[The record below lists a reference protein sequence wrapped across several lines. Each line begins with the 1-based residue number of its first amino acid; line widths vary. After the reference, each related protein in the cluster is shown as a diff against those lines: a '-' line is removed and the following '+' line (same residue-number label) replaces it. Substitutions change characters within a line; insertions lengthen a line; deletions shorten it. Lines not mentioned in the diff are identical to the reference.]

1 MAAKSLAELLKS
13 PKNVDET
20 GLTRGVLID
29 LALKCIYF
37 GGYVRGMDMAKTL
50 ALPFADVTETII
62 DFLKEEKFVEVRGGA
77 DFGKSTMEYSLTSR
91 GREKAAEAME
101 RNTYVGAAPIPFAR
115 YVESLPF
122 QGIRE
127 VTITQD
133 QMRHTMGDLII
144 NPRVFSLLGP
154 AANSGKSAFLFG
166 KPGNGKTSVAERL
179 AKCLGGHVMIPHCV
193 EVDGH
198 IIKVFDPIV
207 HEPIESDVD
216 LSDVAAVVRNQGVDQ
231 RWIKTKRPFVMVGG
245 ELTLENLDLIYHQ
258 HSKFYEAPFQFKA
271 NCGIFLI
278 DDFGR
283 QQCRPQDLLNRW
295 IVPLE
300 KRVDFLTLHTG
311 KKIEVPF
318 DQLILF
324 STNLEPKDLVDEAFL
339 RRISFK
345 IGFDSPTYEEF
356 TKIFEKMCTLK
367 KIDFTEDAVKYIWKR
382 QFDELKFEPRAVHP
396 RDILA
401 QIESIAKYYAVKPK
415 LSKELIDRACDS
427 YFVKLTAL

>member
-1 MAAKSLAELLKS
+1 MAELSIQDLTRS
-13 PKNVDET
+13 PKNIGET

-37 GGYVRGMDMAKTL
+37 GGYVRGTEIANTL
-50 ALPFADVTETII
+50 ALPFADVTEAII
-62 DFLKEEKFVEVRGGA
+62 DFLKEEKFVEVRGGQ
-77 DFGKSTMEYSLTSR
+77 DFGKATMEYSLTSR
-91 GREKAAEAME
+91 GREKAGEAME
-101 RNTYVGAAPIPFAR
+101 RNTYVGPAPVPFER
-115 YVESLPF
+115 YIKSIGL

-133 QMRHTMGDLII
+133 QMRDVMGDLII
-144 NPRVFSLLGP
+144 NPKVFSLLGP

-179 AKCLGGHVMIPHCV
+179 AKCLGGHIYIPHCV

-198 IIKVFDPIV
+198 IIKVFDAIV
-207 HEPIESDVD
+207 HEPIESQVD
-216 LSDVAAVVRNQGVDQ
+216 PNDVAAVVRSQGTDQ

-245 ELTLENLDLIYHQ
+245 ELTLENLDLIYHA

-345 IGFDSPTYEEF
+345 IGFESPTYEEMC
-356 TKIFEKMCTLK
+356 KIFERMCMVK
-367 KIDFTEDAVKYIWKR
+367 KIDYVEDAVKYIWKR
-382 QFDELKFEPRAVHP
+382 QYEEKKYEPRSVHP

-415 LSKELIDRACDS
+415 LSKELIDRALDS
-427 YFVKLTAL
+427 YFVRLS

>member
-1 MAAKSLAELLKS
+1 VAERTLQDILRS
-13 PKNVDET
+13 PKKVEDT
-20 GLTRGVLID
+20 GLSRGVLID

-37 GGYVRGMDMAKTL
+37 GGYVRGMDISKTL
-50 ALPFADVTETII
+50 CLPFADVTEAII
-62 DFLKEEKFVEVRGGA
+62 DFLKDEKFLEVRGGQ
-77 DFGKSTMEYSLTSR
+77 DFGKATMEYSLTAR

-101 RNTYVGAAPIPFAR
+101 RNTYVGAAPVPFER
-115 YVESLPF
+115 YVEAVGF

-127 VTITQD
+127 VTITQE

-179 AKCLGGHVMIPHCV
+179 AKCLGGHVWIPQCV

-198 IIKVFDPIV
+198 IIKVYDRIV
-207 HEPIESDVD
+207 HEVIESDVD
-216 LSDVAAVVRNQGVDQ
+216 QNDVAAVVRSQGMDQ
-231 RWIKTKRPFVMVGG
+231 RWLKTKRPFVMVGG

-258 HSKFYEAPFQFKA
+258 HSKFYEAPFQMKS

-356 TKIFEKMCTLK
+356 AKIFEKMCGIK
-367 KIDFTEDAVKYIWKR
+367 KIDYTEDAVKYIWKR

-396 RDILA
+396 RDVLA
-401 QIESIAKYYAVKPK
+401 QIESIAKYYGVKPK

-427 YFVKLTAL
+427 YFVKLTSL